1 MPPSRPKPPLPA
13 SPPADGSAVERA
25 YAEASDARRLTEAR
39 TSKLRERWDD
49 AAREMDRG
57 NDEPYRM
64 LAEAIRRMLRS

>member
-1 MPPSRPKPPLPA
+1 MPPSRPKPP
-13 SPPADGSAVERA
+13 PPAEERA
-25 YAEASDARRLTEAR
+25 LAEASDARLRGEAR
-39 TSKLRERWDD
+39 SSKLRARWDD